1 VPRFAIA
8 VFVVS
13 VVSAPPLLASPLE
26 PLAVCTDAAASGES
40 GLNDEVVCLKDVLD
54 PDRAAGHLDRI
65 FVPFDQDMPLGRY
78 VSALAHLKRDAGLAI
93 NEVGI
98 PWAASNIS
106 PTVNQSVVIESD
118 AWTASTSA
126 DMPLASVPEP
136 ASVVLMA
143 SGLAGLL
150 LRRRRRAEAS

>member
-1 VPRFAIA
+1 MPKFAIA

-40 GLNDEVVCLKDVLD
+40 GLNDAVVCLKDVLD

-65 FVPFDQDMPLGRY
+65 FVRFDQDMPLGWY
-78 VSALAHLKRDAGLAI
+78 VSALAHLKRDAI

-106 PTVNQSVVIESD
+106 PTDNQSVVIESD
-118 AWTASTSA
+118 AWTVSTSA

-136 ASVVLMA
+136 ASVVLMT